1 VVEMK
6 FSRGRNF
13 LFRIPEGKEFLSAVN
28 EFAKKHNVLIG
39 TISAIG
45 TLKNPKIGYFEEEK
59 GQYKVIELEGTY
71 ELVSAL
77 GNISIKDDE
86 PFAHIHVS
94 LGDKDGK
101 LFGGHLI
108 EGEVFVAEVYI
119 QELLGEPLIRKPQEN
134 GLALWDAE
142 EE

>member
-1 VVEMK
+1 MR

-13 LFRIPEGKEFLSAVN
+13 LFRIPEGKEFLSAVV
-28 EFAKKHNVLIG
+28 EFAKKHNVVIG

-45 TLKNPKIGYFEEEK
+45 TLRNPKIGYFEEEK
-59 GQYKVIELEGTY
+59 KQYKVIQLEGTY

-77 GNISIKDDE
+77 GNISIKDNE
-86 PFAHIHVS
+86 PFVHVHVS
-94 LGDKDGK
+94 LGDREGK

-119 QELLGEPLIRKPQEN
+119 QELLGEPLVRKPQEN
-134 GLALWDAE
+134 GLALWDE
-142 EE
+142 ED

>member
-1 VVEMK
+1 MR
-6 FSRGRNF
+6 FSKGRGF
-13 LFRIPEGKEFLSAVN
+13 MFRIPEGKEFLNALN

-39 TISAIG
+39 TVSAIG
-45 TLKNPKIGYFEEEK
+45 TLRNPKIGYFEEEK
-59 GQYKVIELEGTY
+59 RQYKVIELEGTY

-86 PFAHIHVS
+86 PFVHVHVS
-94 LGDKDGK
+94 LGDSEGR

-119 QELLGEPLIRKPQEN
+119 QELLGELLVRKPQEN
-134 GLALWDAE
+134 GLSLWDAE
-142 EE
+142 ED